1 METVI
6 VISNYI
12 LRCGLK
18 TILSE
23 EKDIQVIGE
32 GANVD
37 EGVNLILKQKPS
49 IALIDLKLGDEDGLR
64 IIERVRKENLNCK
77 FIVLTDSTDYRD
89 LKRIRDYNVEGYI
102 LKEALPEEIIYAV
115 HIIQAGKKYYDAN
128 LILNTMSPKKAK
140 YIESK
145 ALDKLTQR
153 ELEVLI
159 ALAEGLS
166 NIDIAKK
173 LLITE
178 YTVKKH
184 VSNILSKLDLNDRT
198 QAALYA
204 SAHGLIG

>member
-12 LRCGLK
+12 LRRGLK
-18 TILSE
+18 AILSE
-23 EKDIQVIGE
+23 EKDIQVVGE
-32 GANVD
+32 GTNVKK
-37 EGVNLILKQKPS
+37 GVEIILKQNPS
-49 IALIDLKLGDEDGLR
+49 IALVDLKLGDEDGLR
-64 IIERVRKENLNCK
+64 IIEEVRKENLKCK

-89 LKRIRDYNVEGYI
+89 LKRVRDYNVEGYI
-102 LKEALPEEIIYAV
+102 LKEALSEEIIYAV
-115 HIIQAGKKYYDAN
+115 RIIQAGKKYYDAS
-128 LILNTMSPKKAK
+128 LMLNTMSPKKTE
-140 YIESK
+140 YIESE

-159 ALAEGLS
+159 ALAGGLS

-184 VSNILSKLDLNDRT
+184 VSNILSKLNLNDRT

-204 SAHGLIG
+204 SAHGLIS